1 MCLAVPGKILSVRE
15 IEDDPAGPVATV
27 DFQGSRVEASLAMT
41 PEAKAGD
48 WVLVHA
54 GFALTIL
61 DEDEARET
69 FTSLRLALGDEP
81 EGPPAA
87 PHEPDMPAPDAAPG
101 EGDAPSEPTTH

>member
-1 MCLAVPGKILSVRE
+1 MCLAVPGKILSVR
-15 IEDDPAGPVATV
+15 DVDGDAAGPIATV

-41 PEAKAGD
+41 PEARAGD

-81 EGPPAA
+81 DGPAGLPPAPRGGA
-87 PHEPDMPAPDAAPG
+87 E
-101 EGDAPSEPTTH
+101 PSEPSTH